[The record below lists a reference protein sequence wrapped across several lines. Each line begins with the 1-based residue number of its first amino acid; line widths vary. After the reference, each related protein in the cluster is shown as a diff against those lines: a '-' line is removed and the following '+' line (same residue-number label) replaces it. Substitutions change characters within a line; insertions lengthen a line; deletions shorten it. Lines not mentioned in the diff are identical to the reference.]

1 MKVPAHKRYRNEIK
15 KRQPKMSFDKSF
27 RRFTAIA
34 AGAAVGVAGY
44 YGLKGLFGSNEK
56 KKKHKTTDLK
66 LGKYDYKITSYK

>member
-1 MKVPAHKRYRNEIK
+1 MKVPAHKRYRKEIK

-44 YGLKGLFGSNEK
+44 YGLKSLFGNGKDENAKSRK
-56 KKKHKTTDLK
+56 KKVQL
-66 LGKYDYKITSYK
+66 Y